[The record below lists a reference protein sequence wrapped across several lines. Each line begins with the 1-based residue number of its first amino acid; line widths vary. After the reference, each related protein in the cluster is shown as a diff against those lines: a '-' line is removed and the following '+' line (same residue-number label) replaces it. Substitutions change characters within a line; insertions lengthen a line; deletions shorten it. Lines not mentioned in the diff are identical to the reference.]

1 MRSRYRVAVTLATLI
16 ALTVGAAA
24 CGGDDQASQPATS
37 GPTTP
42 TGPTSTQ
49 PNILPAPDETVIEVA
64 VANGRVSPSPDRRV
78 EVAQG
83 NNVRIVVTSDRAD
96 EVHVHGYDQEAEIP
110 AGGSATLEFVADQP
124 GSFEVEMHELD
135 PGLLFT
141 LLVR

>member
-1 MRSRYRVAVTLATLI
+1 MRSTYRVAVTLATLI
-16 ALTVGAAA
+16 TLTVGAAA
-24 CGGDDQASQPATS
+24 CGSDQANESATS
-37 GPTTP
+37 GPTTA
-42 TGPTSTQ
+42 TGSASTL
-49 PNILPAPDETVIEVA
+49 PSILPTTDETEIEVS

-83 NNVRIVVTSDRAD
+83 DNVRIVISSDRAD
-96 EVHVHGYDQEAEIP
+96 EVHVHGYELEAEIP
-110 AGGSATLEFVADQP
+110 AGGSATVEFVADQP